1 MYCPKFDTNMASIP
15 WITGWAYQLLSLLS
29 FTVRSYFQIVPNS
42 LKGCEI
48 EIFEFSL
55 ILYFVR
61 LWGQSFKYGMFLGE
75 RKETRFKINYQLR
88 LNFLPVA
95 RYSKLLAC
103 YLLLLACC
111 SLLFARYSLTFY
123 LLLVTFSLSL
133 ITFYLLIVTFGSIV
147 CHKSIM

>member
-15 WITGWAYQLLSLLS
+15 WTTGWAYQLLSLLS
-29 FTVRSYFQIVPNS
+29 FTVRPYFQIVPNS

-111 SLLFARYSLTFY
+111 SLLFARYSLLFICY
-123 LLLVTFSLSL
+123 LLLLACR
-133 ITFYLLIVTFGSIV
+133 LLHFT
-147 CHKSIM
+147 C